1 MSKALSEPTKAI
13 GRKFIAS
20 LAQRYVIDESGNFP
34 RAITASGRNQNL
46 SSLTFEFK
54 PWAKGH
60 ADRRISA
67 DEYAP
72 FMSGL
77 ETKIR
82 GGLPRVCGI
91 SFKPVNTRSFVDSKG
106 DTLLNTYLPYAPERP
121 ANYAECK
128 VILDAY
134 ADRVFHQS
142 AQDRKHVL
150 QVCGDTIQNPARRT
164 QHGTIIRGHQGT
176 GKSSVINLLRVAQ
189 GGRYVWSENEYAPAF
204 KQFSEVLPNHTVVA
218 FDDATAGKNT
228 YEDLKL
234 ATTRDTANVEI
245 KGVQAVVERDV
256 FARIWVISNRQ
267 RPFPLP
273 ADDRRFY
280 VTEFLDHLH
289 DFTESEAYYEG
300 FTAFWKNPDNAAAI
314 HWWFRDIDL
323 SDFKPGSCIKTEAR
337 KQLIAMSTSSA
348 DSAILEFV
356 GGTEISHIDGDGIT
370 QTETPPV
377 QTVFHE
383 SQLAAY
389 LKERRI
395 PDMPP
400 DMLRRKLTEAGYEEK
415 RLIVGTCNGG
425 KQIDV
430 WRKITPGQTRAPK
443 LSDSQVLT
451 ISAAY
456 NGAF

>member
-46 SSLTFEFK
+46 ASLTFDFK
-54 PWAKGH
+54 PWANGH
-60 ADRRISA
+60 TDRRIPA

-72 FMSGL
+72 FMAGL

-91 SFKPVNTRSFVDSKG
+91 SFKPVNTRSFMDSKG
-106 DTLLNTYLPYAPERP
+106 DVLLNTYIEYAPERP

-128 VILDAY
+128 VILDAH
-134 ADRVFHQS
+134 ADRLFHQS
-142 AQDRKHVL
+142 VQDRNHVL

-164 QHGTIIRGHQGT
+164 QHGIVMRGSPGT
-176 GKSSVINLLRVAQ
+176 GKSSLIELLKVAQ
-189 GGRYVWSENEYAPAF
+189 GGRYVWSENDYAPAF
-204 KQFSEVLPNHTVVA
+204 KQFSEVFANHTVVA

-228 YEDLKL
+228 PEDLKL
-234 ATTRDTANVEI
+234 AVTRATVNVEI
-245 KGVQAVVERDV
+245 KGVQAVIERDV
-256 FARIWVISNRQ
+256 FARIFVLSNKH
-267 RPFPLP
+267 RPFLLP

-280 VTEFLDHLH
+280 VTEYIEHLH
-289 DFTESEAYYEG
+289 DLADSEAYYEG
-300 FTAFWKNPDNAAAI
+300 FTAFWKDAANAAGI

-323 SDFKPGSCIKTEAR
+323 DDFKPNSCVKTAAR

-348 DSAILEFV
+348 DSAISEFL
-356 GGTEISHIDGDGIT
+356 GGTEISYIDSDGIT
-370 QTETPPV
+370 QIEMPPV
-377 QTVFHE
+377 QTVFIE
-383 SQLAAY
+383 KQVTEYLAH
-389 LKERRI
+389 RRI
-395 PDMPP
+395 PDMPL
-400 DMLRRKLTEAGYEEK
+400 DMLRKKLGESGYKEA
-415 RLIVGTCNGG
+415 RRIVGKCNGG

-430 WRKITPGQTRAPK
+430 WQQIAKRSQT
-443 LSDSQVLT
+443 LTIDQVAT

-456 NGAF
+456 NASF